1 MAALNVALNLLWVM
15 LGIGICWQSVS
26 LGLSGPGG
34 PGSGLFPLIAG
45 LLIAIPGGAMLL
57 GQMVRGGGAAMQ
69 GEDLAPRFWME
80 AGAALRVALL
90 VLVCGLMIA
99 AIPHLGFAIAGALG
113 IPLLFRTVAPEST
126 WWHAAVVGVL
136 AAGAVHVVFAVLL
149 GTPLPRGPFGF

>member
-1 MAALNVALNLLWVM
+1 MVALNVALNLLWVT
-15 LGIGICWQSVS
+15 LGIGICWQSVA

-57 GQMVRGGGAAMQ
+57 GQAMRGGGAAMA
-69 GEDLAPRFWME
+69 GEELTPKFWME
-80 AGAALRVALL
+80 PGAALRVALL

-99 AIPHLGFAIAGALG
+99 TIPYLGFAIAGALG
-113 IPLLFRTVAPEST
+113 IPLLFRTVAPEAS
-126 WWHAAVVGVL
+126 WWHAALVGVL
-136 AAGAVHVVFAVLL
+136 AAGAVHLVFAVAL